1 MRIHLAALLIMA
13 ALTLSA
19 CEGGGSSVAGD
30 SASEAFFN
38 SVAAFLAVPAEIAD
52 VADADNLDS
61 TAAAA
66 TSDTAEPV
74 AI

>member
-1 MRIHLAALLIMA
+1 MRIHLAALLVMA
-13 ALTLSA
+13 ALALSA
-19 CEGGGSSVAGD
+19 CGGGGSSVAGD
-30 SASEAFFN
+30 SASDAFFN
-38 SVAAFLAVPAEIAD
+38 SVAAFLAIPVETAD
-52 VADADNLDS
+52 AADADGLDS